1 MTALHRRKGGF
12 TLIELLVVI
21 AIIGILAAL
30 LLPVLAAA
38 RCRAKEGATQAMI
51 RQLEAACT
59 SYHADFGIFPMP
71 VADRATTP
79 NSAGLVQRLETW
91 PMLSTRAQPY
101 YDFKPSDLNAG
112 GNIQSALG
120 QLIFYQE
127 NDSVRPKQNP
137 PNMMKPMT
145 YDFWSGA
152 CDSAAPGNPAA
163 LKTEQ
168 SVICNWK

>member
-51 RQLEAACT
+51 RQLETACT
-59 SYHADFGIFPMP
+59 AYHSDFGVYPLGI
-71 VADRATTP
+71 ADPATQPQTV
-79 NSAGLVQRLETW
+79 GLVLRLETW

-101 YDFKPSDLNAG
+101 YDFKPSDTPASAG
-112 GNIQSALG
+112 GNIVSALG
-120 QLIFYQE
+120 QPVYYEE
-127 NDSVRPKQNP
+127 NESRRPRRGN
-137 PNMMKPMT
+137 KPMT
-145 YDFWSGA
+145 FDFWSGA
-152 CDSAAPGNPAA
+152 CDSVAPNTPAA
-163 LKTEQ
+163 LKTEA